1 MAVVPMKKMSLL
13 GLADDKI
20 RILSRLMEIGVVEIN
35 DLAIEESLDYL
46 FDKDVNDN
54 EISDI
59 VGKITSCERAIKI
72 IAPYDNRKKPLF
84 SVRTELSVHDYR
96 EVVFKR
102 HEVLAK
108 CRKIMSLQDEIVSK
122 KNAINR
128 NHNNIDNL
136 KPWTPLQIPVDTT
149 TTTKTNIYHGTFPII
164 ADLNELISDIDEQ
177 KLLCE
182 LYIVNE
188 DSDQY
193 YVTAIMYK
201 DDEKAILQNLKRNG
215 FSIINFSQHKDMIED
230 NIKNIHKDNEK
241 LQDIIDN
248 KEKEL
253 KQFSISLHNIE
264 VVFDY
269 YSIRKQMELA
279 DEEIVKSKRV
289 FMLEGWVPADKAE
302 ILSEELH
309 EKWSVDISLR
319 DPLDEEE
326 FPVLLSNGFIG
337 DSTEGITA
345 MYATPKCREVDPNTI
360 MAPFFIMF
368 FGLMLSDAGYGLVMA
383 IACGILYYRIPLEE
397 ITKKFI
403 KLMMLSGVATIFWGA
418 LFGSWFGNFIPLI
431 FLGDG
436 TIDISIWFDPIRD
449 PEYLL
454 MWSLLFGV
462 IHVFVGLAMRGAN
475 FVKQKK
481 YLAILF
487 DVVSWYVFFLG
498 ATFVVMPM
506 VPGVPANIA
515 AIFSP
520 YGGTLLIIGA
530 ITLLLTQGRSKKGIA
545 GKIVGGLSSLYDL
558 VTFMS
563 DVLSYSRLLA
573 MGLATS
579 VIATIINDMGS
590 MGGWT
595 IIGTIAFILIFAFGH
610 SFNFAINALGAYVH
624 SSRLQYIEF
633 FNKFYEGGGKPF
645 APFKRQTKYVK
656 IKN

>member
-13 GLADDKI
+13 GLADDKN
-20 RILSRLMEIGVVEIN
+20 RILSRLMEIGLVEIN
-35 DLAIEESLDYL
+35 DLAIEESYDYL
-46 FDKDVNDN
+46 FDKDVNDT
-54 EISDI
+54 EINDI

-84 SVRTELSVHDYR
+84 SVRTELSIHDYR
-96 EVVFKR
+96 QVIFKR
-102 HEVLAK
+102 HDVLAK
-108 CRKIMSLQDEIVSK
+108 CRKIMSLQDEIISK

-136 KPWTPLQIPVDTT
+136 KPWALLKIPIDTNT
-149 TTTKTNIYHGTFPII
+149 TAKTNIYHGTFPAI
-164 ADLNELISDIDEQ
+164 ADLSELVNDINEQE
-177 KLLCE
+177 LLCE
-182 LYIVNE
+182 LYTINT

-193 YVTAIMYK
+193 YVTAIMYRE
-201 DDEKAILQNLKRNG
+201 DEKNILQFLKRNG
-215 FSIINFSQHKDMIED
+215 FSVINFSKYNDMIED
-230 NIKNIHKDNEK
+230 NINNLHKDNKE
-241 LQDIIDN
+241 LQTVIDDEEN
-248 KEKEL
+248 IL
-253 KQFSISLHNIE
+253 KQFATSLYNIE

-269 YSIRKQMELA
+269 YSIRRQMELA
-279 DEEIVKSKRV
+279 DEEIIKSKRV
-289 FMLEGWVPADKAE
+289 FMLEGWIPLDKAE
-302 ILSEELH
+302 ILSKELH
-309 EKWSVDISLR
+309 EKWTVDISLR
-319 DPLDEEE
+319 DPLDEEQ

-345 MYATPKCREVDPNTI
+345 MYATPKCREVDPNTV

-397 ITKKFI
+397 TTKKFI

-436 TIDISIWFDPIRD
+436 TIDISIWFDPVKD

-462 IHVFVGLAMRGAN
+462 IHVFVGLGMRGAN
-475 FVKQKK
+475 LVKQKK

-487 DVVSWYVFFLG
+487 DVVTWYVFFLG
-498 ATFVVMPM
+498 ATFIVMPM
-506 VPGVPANIA
+506 VPGVPADVA
-515 AIFSP
+515 TIFSP

-530 ITLLLTQGRSKKGIA
+530 AALLLTQGRSKKGVV

-610 SFNFAINALGAYVH
+610 SFNFALNALGAYVH